1 MVEED
6 TSAVALI
13 TAFTA
18 GRIDLDKV
26 LESLSKRGFMPE
38 GEYKSGVE
46 TLRRLRE
53 ERMLDDVTVTT
64 LITRMTSLRDQADDA
79 TIVRPAASG
88 GSRAGGDPAAA
99 RPSSP
104 PPPPDDATQVRPAVA
119 TAGARRATDA
129 GMTAGTGG
137 TSASAADWESIAEA
151 AAGESASVGMLL
163 KGRFLLERE
172 LGRGGMGVVFLAR
185 DERKVEARDR
195 DPYLAIKVLND
206 DFRRHPDSLIALQRE
221 SRRSQQLAH
230 DNIVRVY
237 DFDKAGTIVFMTME
251 YIDGQDL
258 RTLIREQAWNGMPLA
273 RARPL
278 IEGAA
283 RALGRAHAAGI
294 VHSDFKPGNV
304 MVTGDRVAKVFDFGI
319 ARAGKHAA
327 SADGEQTIFDA
338 TTLGALTPAYASLEM
353 LHGGEPTPRDDIYAL
368 GCVCFEL
375 LTGKHPFD
383 KLSAEV
389 ALKEGRKPPHVPG
402 LTRRQYKALCA
413 TVAFRREDRLEDI
426 EHLIEGLRDVGLR
439 ERVLPLLGY
448 GTAAVL
454 LAAGAGWGVSRYLD
468 VRRIDYVVAGFSANG
483 ANRFATIAQASAALA
498 SLDEED
504 RRGLLVDQNEL
515 IESFLLDRLDALW
528 NPEKGRYD
536 YAKAQDVFNLRNEL
550 RLFSP
555 RLDARREQM
564 ELERNETLNTLDTEL
579 AAQIAQGA
587 IFAGPQ
593 LDAIDILDRVRAI
606 DPDSALLRGPGLEL
620 AYGQEIS
627 AALSAGDLESA
638 RTRLEAAADV
648 FPDSL
653 RLQLVRGEFDAA
665 VVADQG
671 RRQIAG
677 RKVAMDA
684 GTARE
689 LLAALIAGPS
699 DEPGWRSDVAVAVQP
714 LRDDRSVATL
724 RLFDLLGKAIA
735 HQVSTT
741 KDAVRLA
748 SDLSL
753 VAFGLELVPDS
764 AELKTEQARLQRLH
778 SEMIAKMEKD
788 GAEAEVAALTES
800 MRRAAV
806 ANDLEKAR
814 EAFQRL
820 RVKQPDGAFVGKQ
833 APQLLSGAYL
843 RAAEARFGQGAYA
856 DATAL
861 AGEALALL
869 GDRLELR
876 TAHARYATIA
886 DIMAATEAPLDAE
899 RHAELGK
906 RLEELE
912 RTDAKGIAA
921 AEAQIRERGRLPEG
935 SLRARLQQ
943 LAPSAG
949 GGTGPAGARKRP
961 ASAAGATSAVAPA
974 TVSTGADEG
983 EALPPV
989 PDGPDPCG
997 SDNLVGRGRFCHD
1010 ALATGRGP
1018 TLVVVPGV
1026 GGGKPYAL
1034 SRAEVTINE
1043 FNLFCSAT
1051 GKCRPVRVAE
1061 EVLGAAPVENI
1072 SIGLARD
1079 YTRWLIRSTGG
1090 WRYRLPTDA
1099 EWVHAAK
1106 ANANWGQAPDSNC
1119 IPPAASAAEAGA
1131 PVSARGRARNPWG
1144 LINLTGN
1151 VWEWVDGGG
1160 ANAVRGG
1167 AFTSFWS
1174 DCTVDA
1180 KRADSGHAQRDV
1192 GFRILRELK

>member
-26 LESLSKRGFMPE
+26 LESLSRRGFMPE
-38 GEYKSGVE
+38 GEYNTGVE

-64 LITRMTSLRDQADDA
+64 LITRMASLREQADDA
-79 TIVRPAASG
+79 TMVRPAAPRG
-88 GSRAGGDPAAA
+88 GAAGGDPAVG
-99 RPSSP
+99 RPQQ
-104 PPPPDDATQVRPAVA
+104 PDDATQVRPAVA
-119 TAGARRATDA
+119 GTGGRPPDA

-137 TSASAADWESIAEA
+137 TSASAADWEAIAEA

-195 DPYLAIKVLND
+195 DPYLAVKVLND

-278 IEGAA
+278 IEGMA

-304 MVTGDRVAKVFDFGI
+304 MVTGERVAKVFDFGI

-338 TTLGALTPAYASLEM
+338 TTLGAMTPAYASLEM
-353 LHGGEPTPRDDIYAL
+353 LQGGEPTPRDDIYAL

-383 KLSAEV
+383 KVSAEV
-389 ALKEGRKPPHVPG
+389 ALKEGRKPPRVPG
-402 LTRRQYKALCA
+402 LTRRQYKVLCE
-413 TVAFRREDRLEDI
+413 TVAFRREDRLEAV
-426 EHLIEGLRDVGLR
+426 EHLLEGLRDVSLR

-454 LAAGAGWGVSRYLD
+454 LAAGTGWGVSRYLD
-468 VRRIDYVVAGFSANG
+468 ARHLDDVVAGFSANG
-483 ANRFATIAQASAALA
+483 PHRFATIAQASAALA

-515 IESFLLDRLDALW
+515 IEAFLLDRLDALW
-528 NPEKGRYD
+528 DPEQGRYE
-536 YAKAQDVFNLRNEL
+536 YVKAQEVFELRNEL

-555 RLDARREQM
+555 KLDARREQM
-564 ELERNETLNTLDTEL
+564 ELERNETLNALDTEL
-579 AAQIAQGA
+579 GRQIAQGA

-606 DPDSALLRGPGLEL
+606 DPDSALLRGPALEL
-620 AYGQEIS
+620 AYEQEIA
-627 AALSAGDLESA
+627 AALAGGDLDSA
-638 RTRLEAAADV
+638 RTRLEAAAEV

-653 RLQLVRGEFDAA
+653 RLQLVRGEFEAA
-665 VVADQG
+665 VLAEQG
-671 RRQIAG
+671 RQQVAG
-677 RKVAMDA
+677 RNAGMDGEA
-684 GTARE
+684 ARK
-689 LLAALIAGPS
+689 LLAALIASPS
-699 DEPGWRSDVAVAVQP
+699 GEPGWRNDVAVAVET
-714 LRDDRSVATL
+714 LRGDRSAST
-724 RLFDLLGKAIA
+724 RQLFDLLGKAIA

-741 KDAVRLA
+741 TEAVRLA

-753 VAFGLELVPDS
+753 VAFGLELAPDS
-764 AELKTEQARLQRLH
+764 VELKAEQARLQRLH
-778 SEMIAKMEKD
+778 SDMIAKMEQD
-788 GAEAEVAALTES
+788 GVAAEVAALTES

-814 EAFQRL
+814 AAFQRL
-820 RVKQPDGAFVGKQ
+820 REKQPDGEFVGKQ
-833 APQLLSGAYL
+833 APQLLSSAYL
-843 RAAEARFGQGAYA
+843 RAAEAGLDRGAYA
-856 DATAL
+856 DSAAL
-861 AGEALALL
+861 TGEALDLL

-876 TAHARYATIA
+876 TAHARYETIA
-886 DIMAATEAPLDAE
+886 AIMAAAGEPLDAG

-906 RLEELE
+906 RLEDLE
-912 RTDAKGIAA
+912 RTDAKGLAA
-921 AEAQIRERGRLPEG
+921 AEAQLREGGHLPEG
-935 SLRARLQQ
+935 TLRARLQR
-943 LAPSAG
+943 LAPSSDGAAARAG
-949 GGTGPAGARKRP
+949 TRPRP
-961 ASAAGATSAVAPA
+961 ASTQETAVAAAPA
-974 TVSTGADEG
+974 ALATAADE
-983 EALPPV
+983 EEPLPPV

-997 SDNLVGRGRFCHD
+997 SANLVGRGRFCFD
-1010 ALATGRGP
+1010 ALASGRGP
-1018 TLVVVPGV
+1018 TLVVVPGI

-1051 GKCRPVRVAE
+1051 GKCRPVRVADD
-1061 EVLGAAPVENI
+1061 VLGAAAVENI
-1072 SIGLARD
+1072 SIDLARN
-1079 YTRWLIRSTGG
+1079 YARWLIRSTGG

-1106 ANANWGQAPDSNC
+1106 ANAGWAQAPDSNC
-1119 IPPAASAAEAGA
+1119 IPPAASAADAGGA

-1160 ANAVRGG
+1160 ASAVRGG

-1180 KRADSGHAQRDV
+1180 KRADNGHAQRDV

>member
-38 GEYKSGVE
+38 GEYHTGVE

-53 ERMLDDVTVTT
+53 EKMLDDVTVTT
-64 LITRMTSLRDQADDA
+64 LITRMTSLRGEVDDA
-79 TIVRPAASG
+79 TVVRPAASPQG
-88 GSRAGGDPAAA
+88 AAGGDPQSGRA
-99 RPSSP
+99 RQASP
-104 PPPPDDATQVRPAVA
+104 DATQVRPAIA
-119 TAGARRATDA
+119 SAGARRPPDGGT
-129 GMTAGTGG
+129 TAGTGG
-137 TSASAADWESIAEA
+137 TSASAMDWEAIAEA

-230 DNIVRVY
+230 DHIVRVY

-278 IEGAA
+278 IDGMA

-353 LHGGEPTPRDDIYAL
+353 LQGGEPTAPDDIYAL

-383 KLSAEV
+383 KVSAEV

-413 TVAFRREDRLEDI
+413 AVAFRREERLDNV
-426 EHLIEGLRDVGLR
+426 EHLIEGLREVGMR
-439 ERVLPLLGY
+439 ERLLPLVGY

-468 VRRIDYVVAGFSANG
+468 VRRIDDVMAGFSANSP
-483 ANRFATIAQASAALA
+483 NRFATIAQASAALA

-515 IESFLLDRLDALW
+515 IEAFLLERLDTLW
-528 NPEKGRYD
+528 DPEHGRYE
-536 YAKAQDVFNLRNEL
+536 YVKAQEVFNLRNEL

-564 ELERNETLNTLDTEL
+564 ELERNETLNALDTEL
-579 AAQIAQGA
+579 GQQIAQGA

-606 DPDSALLRGPGLEL
+606 DPDSALLRGPALEL
-620 AYGQEIS
+620 AYEQEIA
-627 AALSAGDLESA
+627 AALSGGDLESA
-638 RTRLEAAADV
+638 RSRLEAAAGV

-665 VVADQG
+665 LLAEQG
-671 RRQIAG
+671 RQQVAG
-677 RKVAMDA
+677 RHAAMDVPA
-684 GTARE
+684 ARK
-689 LLAALIAGPS
+689 LLAALIASPS
-699 DEPGWRSDVAVAVQP
+699 GEPGWRNDVAVAVET
-714 LRDDRSVATL
+714 LRADRSPATL
-724 RLFDLLGKAIA
+724 QLFDLLGKAIA

-741 KDAVRLA
+741 DQAVRLA

-753 VAFGLELVPDS
+753 VAFGLALAPES
-764 AELKTEQARLQRLH
+764 AELKAEQARLQGLH
-778 SEMIAKMEKD
+778 SDMIAKMEKD
-788 GAEAEVAALTES
+788 GAEAEAAALTES

-814 EAFQRL
+814 AAFQRL
-820 RVKQPDGAFVGKQ
+820 RERQPDSAFASKQ

-843 RAAEARFGQGAYA
+843 RAANARFDNGAYA
-856 DATAL
+856 DAAAL
-861 AGEALALL
+861 TGEAVTLL

-876 TAHARYATIA
+876 TAHARYDAIA
-886 DIMAATEAPLDAE
+886 GIMAAGDGPLDVE
-899 RHAELGK
+899 RHAELDK
-906 RLEELE
+906 RLQELE
-912 RTDAKGIAA
+912 RTDAKDLAA
-921 AEAQIRERGRLPEG
+921 AEARIRERGELPEG
-935 SLRARLQQ
+935 SLRARLQR
-943 LAPSAG
+943 LAPSAAAAAG
-949 GGTGPAGARKRP
+949 GAGARKRP
-961 ASAAGATSAVAPA
+961 AGTATTPAPA
-974 TVSTGADEG
+974 PAALATAADED
-983 EALPPV
+983 EPLPPV
-989 PDGPDPCG
+989 PAGPDPCG
-997 SDNLVGRGRFCHD
+997 NANLVGRGRFCFD
-1010 ALATGRGP
+1010 ALASGRGP
-1018 TLVVVPGV
+1018 TLVVVPGI
-1026 GGGKPYAL
+1026 GGGKSYAL
-1034 SRAEVTINE
+1034 SRAEVTISE

-1051 GKCRPVRVAE
+1051 GKCRPVRVADA
-1061 EVLGAAPVENI
+1061 VLGAAPVENI
-1072 SIGLARD
+1072 SIGLAHD
-1079 YTRWLIRSTGG
+1079 YARWLIRSTGG

-1106 ANANWGQAPDSNC
+1106 ANAGWAQAPDSNC
-1119 IPPAASAAEAGA
+1119 IPPAASAADAGGA

-1160 ANAVRGG
+1160 SNAVRGG